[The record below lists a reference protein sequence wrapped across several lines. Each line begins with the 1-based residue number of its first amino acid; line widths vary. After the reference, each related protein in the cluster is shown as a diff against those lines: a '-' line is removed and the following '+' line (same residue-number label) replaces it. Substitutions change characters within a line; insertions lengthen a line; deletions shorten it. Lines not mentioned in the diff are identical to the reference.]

1 MRKFWIT
8 LLLLSVCLMAIVS
21 PVGVIGDD
29 DEDDDDDETTTGGFI
44 LKVDPPLHTV
54 HLNKESKNATYAVRV
69 MALDGFEDEI
79 ELHVKG
85 LPDSSEAIFTP
96 DEGVP
101 DPVFTSIL
109 RVEVSLSTPPGA
121 YTLTIVAVG
130 EGENGEDGEDGGDTF
145 LKATTMLV
153 VQGEVFTTIQ
163 RVQNRLQVT
172 LMTSQENY
180 QKGAE
185 VDILGHVGVRLGEST
200 ADATVSIAVVNPKGQ
215 EIHVRS
221 MKTDQVGRF
230 SDNFTLSQTAEEG
243 TYVVYVTA
251 GLSPYKDGLG
261 RTTFTVGS
269 SDVPSVLVTNI
280 TVTLVDGTTP
290 VEFYAGQ
297 TVVVWVAVNNS
308 GADLENGMVWVEII
322 DSNNVPVAVVAVI
335 VTIHHGEQVTAGL
348 QIALRSD
355 APTGIYVVRALV
367 SDGLITKGGKF
378 LDSEEIGFV
387 VA

>member
-1 MRKFWIT
+1 MRNFWIT

-29 DEDDDDDETTTGGFI
+29 DDDDETTTGNFI
-44 LKVDPPLHTV
+44 LKVDPPLHTI
-54 HLNKESKNATYAVRV
+54 HLNSKSKNATYAVRV
-69 MALDGFEDEI
+69 MALDGFQGEI
-79 ELHVKG
+79 ELYVVNG
-85 LPDSSEAIFTP
+85 LPDSSKAIFSP

-101 DPVFTSIL
+101 DPDFVSIL

-121 YTLTIVAVG
+121 YRLTIVAAS
-130 EGENGEDGEDGGDTF
+130 EDIDHE
-145 LKATTMLV
+145 ATTMLV
-153 VQGEVFTTIQ
+153 VQGQVFTTTEHAQ
-163 RVQNRLQVT
+163 KRLHVT
-172 LMTSQENY
+172 VMTSEEDY
-180 QKGAE
+180 QKGEE
-185 VDILGHVGVRLGEST
+185 VDVFGHVGVRLGEST
-200 ADATVSIAVVNPKGQ
+200 ADATVSVAIVNPKGQ

-230 SDNFTLSQTAEEG
+230 SDNFTLSHNAEDG
-243 TYVVYVTA
+243 TYAVYVTA
-251 GLSPYKDGLG
+251 SLSPYKDGLG

-269 SDVPSVLVTNI
+269 SDVPSVLITEVTI
-280 TVTLVDGTTP
+280 TAVDGITP

-355 APTGIYVVRALV
+355 APTGIYTVRALV